1 MWQTWIENLVLN
13 YTIDG
18 LRLDS
23 AQQVDKAFFPPFE
36 SAAGIYTVGEVNNG
50 DPTYVCPYQQYM
62 SGVLNYP
69 A

>member
-1 MWQTWIENLVLN
+1 MWEIWIKQLVSN

-18 LRLDS
+18 LRVDS
-23 AQQVDKAFFPPFE
+23 AQQVDQAFFPPFE
-36 SAAGIYTVGEVNNG
+36 SAAGIYIVGEVDNG
-50 DPTYVCPYQQYM
+50 YPTYVCPYQTYM